1 MALPA
6 QMPGESCIVELEIP
20 SDVCGSSPP
29 EAVLVGLVSAER
41 ALPSRGT
48 FAEDDAEAWLMRLSD
63 GAVLGCG
70 AKSPLEL
77 AGAVPTGC
85 RFGLRHDADTDKL
98 QFLVDGA
105 PHGAPLGG
113 LAASS
118 QFKLVVSFGPR
129 SDGADSAV
137 RLLAE

>member
-29 EAVLVGLVSAER
+29 EAVLVGLVPAER
-41 ALPSRGT
+41 VLPSHGT
-48 FAEDDAEAWLMRLSD
+48 FAEGDAEAWLMRLSD

-70 AKSPLEL
+70 EESPLEL

-85 RFGLRHDADTDKL
+85 RFGLHHDADTDSL
-98 QFLVDGA
+98 QFLIDGA
-105 PHGAPLGG
+105 PHGVPRGG
-113 LAASS
+113 LAAFS
-118 QFKLVVSFGPR
+118 QLKLVVSFGPR
-129 SDGADSAV
+129 SDGDSAV
-137 RLLAE
+137 RLLVE